1 MIHLQIY
8 VQEACASCARS
19 RQLAAM
25 IAGEYSQIEVEIIE
39 IESLSVDQWPDALF
53 ATPTWLLNGRRVC
66 LGTPDPL
73 RLRQQIDALIVTPP
87 NASSSKGLS

>member
-8 VQEACASCARS
+8 VQKACASCTRS

-25 IAGEYSQIEVEIIE
+25 IAGEYNQIEVEIIE
-39 IESLSVDQWPDALF
+39 IESLSVDQWPEVLF
-53 ATPTWLLNGRRVC
+53 ATPTWLLNGQRVC

-73 RLRQQIDALIVTPP
+73 RLRQKIDALIATPS